1 MTIRARRVFPGMVVS
16 MLLAGPAFAGTQAV
30 DNAAI
35 HTRKAP
41 HPIVSPRK
49 TGPTRSSTASR
60 TPAPRPAERARD
72 EQRASFVEDTSVWS
86 DSPTAG
92 RSRGLQTRL
101 ASQQTGLASQQ
112 TGLASRQTG
121 LASQQT
127 GLASR
132 QTGLAFQQTGLA
144 SWYGGARWAGHMTA
158 SGARYNEN
166 ELTAAHASLPIGT
179 RVIVAVSSG
188 RSVIVTIN
196 DRPGT
201 HRRVIDLSREAARQ
215 LGIMGQGV
223 ATVTLTP
230 L

>member
-121 LASQQT
+121 LA
-127 GLASR
+127 
-132 QTGLAFQQTGLA
+132 FQQTGLA